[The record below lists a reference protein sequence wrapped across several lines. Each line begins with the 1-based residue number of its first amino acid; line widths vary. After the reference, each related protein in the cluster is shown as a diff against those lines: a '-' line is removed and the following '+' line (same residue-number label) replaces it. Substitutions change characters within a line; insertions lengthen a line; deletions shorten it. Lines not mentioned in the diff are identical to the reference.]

1 MRRNLSLVIILL
13 FGVTGVVF
21 NIELD
26 TPLDEAAINKD
37 FDRTG
42 PFKVTKDRFS
52 QIIND
57 PKVGLFLM

>member
-1 MRRNLSLVIILL
+1 MRKYLSSVIILL

-52 QIIND
+52 QVISDSKI
-57 PKVGLFLM
+57 GLFLM